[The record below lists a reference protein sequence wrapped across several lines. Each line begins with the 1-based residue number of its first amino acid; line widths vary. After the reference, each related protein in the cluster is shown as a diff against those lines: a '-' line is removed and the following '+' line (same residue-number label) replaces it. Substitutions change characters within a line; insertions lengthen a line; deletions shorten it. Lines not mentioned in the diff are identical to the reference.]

1 MNEIDLEFLQRLQE
15 LSEAKT
21 KKTQKT
27 KKTVKTKKKSSL
39 AKPVAQ
45 KHKRAQT
52 YTVVNVT
59 NNEIIDKAYSNGAQI
74 IVENL
79 PDFKECVKLLQGIDA
94 MVFRTT
100 HQYALRQYSTV
111 YFFPYQGYLIMH
123 AEPQK

>member
-1 MNEIDLEFLQRLQE
+1 
-15 LSEAKT
+15 LSKAKT
-21 KKTQKT
+21 EKTPKT

-39 AKPVAQ
+39 TKPVAR

-52 YTVVNVT
+52 YKVVDVT
-59 NNEIIDKAYSNGAQI
+59 NNEIIEKAYSNGSQI

-79 PDFKECVKLLQGIDA
+79 PDFKECVKFLQGIDA

-100 HQYALRQYSTV
+100 HQYALGRYSIV
-111 YFFPYQGYLIMH
+111 YFFPYQGYLIMY

>member
-1 MNEIDLEFLQRLQE
+1 
-15 LSEAKT
+15 LSKAKT
-21 KKTQKT
+21 KKT
-27 KKTVKTKKKSSL
+27 KKRNSL

-52 YTVVNVT
+52 YKVVNVT
-59 NNEIIDKAYSNGAQI
+59 NNEIVEKAYSNGAQI

-79 PDFKECVKLLQGIDA
+79 LDFKECVKLLQGIDA

-100 HQYALRQYSTV
+100 HQYALGQYSIA
-111 YFFPYQGYLIMH
+111 YFFPYQGYLIMY